1 MYIQIA
7 KNVHIFTTDLLSI
20 VLCLTFQCFQH
31 SIEIFIILHNI
42 MQLIKLEPTNVSLH
56 SNFLYII
63 SGLLCYQFIYKRY
76 NFKKM

>member
-1 MYIQIA
+1 
-7 KNVHIFTTDLLSI
+7 
-20 VLCLTFQCFQH
+20 
-31 SIEIFIILHNI
+31 